1 MEPSVHQVI
10 MREVAELESQ
20 PLSNDFQEEVAKLL
34 QLSHS
39 DIHSEAVGFLSNSKT
54 ARMNLTKTL
63 KLIKLTDD
71 DGLEAFLIVVS

>member
-1 MEPSVHQVI
+1 MHQVK

-54 ARMNLTKTL
+54 TRLNLPKTL

-71 DGLEAFLIVVS
+71 DGLEVFLIVVS